1 MESSNLQLNNIPSKV
16 NPFLCWLATADK
28 DVLAT
33 CSTDKNKYNIIGM
46 SVLATWIFASLAWT
60 YFFYTVTNSFLAA
73 LFPGLFMGFIILTID
88 RALIKGL
95 SAGNKGKLMPLLFRA
110 ILAVSIGSFMAQ
122 PAVLYIF
129 KKEIRMQVSI
139 DNEARKLDKRK
150 QSEAVFANRKKELL
164 EQQKAYQL
172 QLDNASGNVRNAQQQ
187 FIAETDGSGGSGL
200 RGIKDIALA
209 KRNEYYKL
217 DSQFQQLK
225 MAVQPRID
233 SLEMQ
238 LTGIENNLGG
248 NDKVFA
254 TYLNDG
260 FLSQSAALQNLLKDN
275 RALQYRYYLIV
286 FILVLIELM
295 PVIAKTMILT
305 KNYDEKLL
313 LVEKMEMETAKS
325 KMDRIMARRESFE
338 QQVAEYDET
347 ATRELFK
354 TQTKVS
360 NEKIEALARQWK
372 ENEIGSFDAVWQLAK
387 NDILSRQEI

>member
-1 MESSNLQLNNIPSKV
+1 MEPSNPGSNNIPSKV
-16 NPFLCWLATADK
+16 NSFLCWLATADK

-33 CSTDKNKYNIIGM
+33 CATDKNKYNIIGM

-60 YFFYTVTNSFLAA
+60 YFFYTVTNSLTVA

-95 SAGNKGKLMPLLFRA
+95 SAGNKRKIMPLAFRA

-129 KKEIRMQVSI
+129 KKEIKMQVSI
-139 DNEARKLDKRK
+139 DNEARKLEKRK
-150 QSEAVFANRKKELL
+150 QSEAVFANRKKELQ
-164 EQQKAYQL
+164 ERQKGYQQ
-172 QLDNASGNVRNAQQQ
+172 QLDNASENVRNAQQQ

-217 DSQFQQLK
+217 DTQYQQMKLV
-225 MAVQPRID
+225 VQPRID
-233 SLEMQ
+233 SIETQ
-238 LTGIENNLGG
+238 LASIENNLGG

-260 FLSQSAALQNLLKDN
+260 FLSQSAALQNLLKDST
-275 RALQYRYYLIV
+275 ALKYRYYLIV

-295 PVIAKTMILT
+295 PVIAKTMIPT
-305 KNYDEKLL
+305 KNYDEKLA
-313 LVEKMEMETAKS
+313 LVEKMEMETARN

-338 QQVAEYDET
+338 QQQFEYDEA
-347 ATRELFK
+347 ATKELFK
-354 TQTKVS
+354 TQATVS

-372 ENEIGSFDAVWQLAK
+372 ENEIGSFDKVWQQAK

>member
-1 MESSNLQLNNIPSKV
+1 MEPSNLQPNNISSKV
-16 NPFLCWLATADK
+16 NSFLCWLATADK

-46 SVLATWIFASLAWT
+46 TVLATWIFASLAWT
-60 YFFYTVTNSFLAA
+60 YFFYTVSNYFLAA

-95 SAGNKGKLMPLLFRA
+95 SADNKRKFLPLLFRA

-172 QLDNASGNVRNAQQQ
+172 QLDNASENVRNAQQQ

-200 RGIKDIALA
+200 RGIKEIALA

-217 DSQFQQLK
+217 DTQFQQLK
-225 MAVQPRID
+225 IAIQPRID
-233 SLEMQ
+233 SIELQ
-238 LTGIENNLGG
+238 LAGIENSLGST
-248 NDKVFA
+248 DKVFA

-275 RALQYRYYLIV
+275 TALQYRYYLIV

-295 PVIAKTMILT
+295 PVIAKTMIPT

-313 LVEKMEMETAKS
+313 LVEKIEMETARR
-325 KMDRIMARRESFE
+325 KMDRIMALRESFE
-338 QQVAEYDET
+338 QQAFEYDET

-372 ENEIGSFDAVWQLAK
+372 ENEIGSFDEVWQQAK